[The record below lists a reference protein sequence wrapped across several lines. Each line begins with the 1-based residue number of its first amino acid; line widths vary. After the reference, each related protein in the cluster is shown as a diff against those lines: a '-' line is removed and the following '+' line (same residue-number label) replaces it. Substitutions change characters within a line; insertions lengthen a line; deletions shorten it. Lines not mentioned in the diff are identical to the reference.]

1 MARKKTTKVSYYEN
15 KIGTRVHF
23 FKDEAERIFARIIY
37 KDGKIKEVF
46 INNKAAYSSRLKEQG
61 YLKKVE
67 LINN

>member
-1 MARKKTTKVSYYEN
+1 MVRKKTTKVSYYEN

-23 FKDEAERIFARIIY
+23 FKDENGKDFARVIY
-37 KDGKIKEVF
+37 KDGK
-46 INNKAAYSSRLKEQG
+46 LKEFCIKNKRAYCLGLKDKG